1 MKLLYTDIRHS
12 LTKVLVSEAERLAEA
27 GKRVFYI
34 APNSLSF
41 EKERA
46 VLECLKNKA
55 SFAITV
61 TRFAQ
66 MARYFVLN
74 DVRKGQNLDDIG
86 LGMLIYR
93 TLTELDDGELKV
105 YGRIKKDPQFIQ
117 QLMDLYH
124 ELQTAQMSFVDLEF
138 LEEPEKREDL
148 VKIFTAVTAALNKGD
163 FDSSSQIA
171 AFAQHILA
179 GDTDEELADLALVID
194 GFTRFSA
201 EEEYLVGLLHRKG
214 VEIVIGTYA
223 SQKAYRAAFREGNL
237 YQASVDFLRKLA
249 EDYQVKPDYIPHA
262 EAEDAFG
269 QISKIL
275 ESRYDFSESTVSLS
289 ETDRSRLQIWATMNQ
304 KEELEY
310 VAKSIRQRVHDGVR
324 YKDIRLLLGDV
335 EAYQLQLKTIFD
347 QYQIPYYLGRSESM
361 AQHPLV
367 QFVES
372 LERLKRYNFQLEDLL
387 NLLKTGLYGD
397 LTQEELDHFEQ
408 YLRFADIKGAGK
420 LAKDFTANSQGKF
433 DLDRLNHIRR
443 RVMTPLQDFFK
454 SRSQT
459 ASGLLAKFTEF
470 VQAAR
475 LSDNLTALLQE
486 ESQQEQERHEEVWKA
501 FSHVLEQFAQVFSD
515 SKVKLD
521 DFLALVLS
529 GMLLSNYRTV
539 PATVDVVKVQSYD
552 LIEPLAAPYVY
563 AIGLTQERFPKIA
576 QNKSLLSDEDRARLN
591 DATDSQAELQI
602 ASSENLKKNRY
613 TALSL
618 MNSATKEL
626 VLSAPALVN
635 EVEDSMSTYLLEL
648 TTAPISLP
656 IIVKKPQAS
665 SDDIGSYRALLSQII
680 ELHQEEIDR
689 EWTAEEQT
697 FWAVAVRVLRKKLA
711 AEAISI
717 PQISKELRSEPL
729 QSDTLQALYPERQAL
744 RLSAS
749 ALTEYFKNQYGYFI
763 KYVLGLQEEW
773 SIHPDARSHGMFL
786 HRIFERALQ
795 GDVRSDFDQRL
806 ESAIHETMQEPEFT
820 NLYNQSSESHFTQQL
835 LLDTARAT
843 GQVLAHAKEIETIG
857 EETAFGDDALPFL
870 ILENGRA
877 VTVRGKV
884 DRIDRLLSD
893 GSLGVVDYKSSETKF
908 SFEKF
913 FNGLHSQLPTYLAT
927 VQELTDQSASLG
939 LFGAMYLQMTDP
951 IVSLKDTKE
960 LEDAVK
966 EAAKT
971 MQYKGLFLADKLASL
986 GAIYE
991 KSKVNS
997 LSQEELAVLLAY
1009 NAILYKKAAEGILSG
1024 QFAINPYTENGRNIA
1039 PYVDQF
1045 KSITGFEANRHL
1057 GQARQLDKLDLSKFD
1072 KRPVGEKLR
1081 QAWIEKM
1088 REELE
1093 K

>member
-12 LTKVLVSEAERLAEA
+12 LTKVLAREAERLAEA

-46 VLECLKNKA
+46 GLECLQNKA

-74 DVRKGQNLDDIG
+74 DVRQSQSLDDIG

-124 ELQTAQMSFVDLEF
+124 ELQTAQMSFSDLEF

-148 VKIFTAVTAALNKGD
+148 VKIFTAVTTALNKGD

-179 GDTDEELADLALVID
+179 GDTDDDLGDLALVID

-249 EDYQVKPDYIPHA
+249 EDYQVKPDYIAHA

-269 QISKIL
+269 RISKIL

-289 ETDRSRLQIWATMNQ
+289 EPDRSQLQIWATMNQ

-310 VAKSIRQRVHDGVR
+310 VAKSIRQRLHDGVR

-335 EAYQLQLKTIFD
+335 EAYQLQLKTIFE

-420 LAKDFTANSQGKF
+420 LSKDFTVNSQRKF

-443 RVMTPLQDFFK
+443 RVMTPLQEFFK

-459 ASGLLAKFTEF
+459 ASGFLAKFTEF

-475 LSDNLTALLQE
+475 LSDNLKALLQG

-602 ASSENLKKNRY
+602 VSSENLKKNRY
-613 TALSL
+613 MALSL

-648 TTAPISLP
+648 TAPPLSLP

-697 FWAVAVRVLRKKLA
+697 FWAVAVRVIRKKLA
-711 AEAISI
+711 AEGISI

-729 QSDTLQALYPERQAL
+729 QLDTLQALYPNGQAL

-773 SIHPDARSHGMFL
+773 SIHPDARSHGTFL

-835 LLDTARAT
+835 LLDTVRAT
-843 GQVLAHAKEIETIG
+843 GQVLAHTKEIETIG

-884 DRIDRLLSD
+884 DRIDRLLTD

-927 VQELTDQSASLG
+927 VQELADQSASLG

-986 GAIYE
+986 GSVYE

-1045 KSITGFEANRHL
+1045 KSIAGFEANRHL

>member
-12 LTKVLVSEAERLAEA
+12 LTKVLVAEAESLVAA

-46 VLECLKNKA
+46 VLECLENKA

-74 DVRKGQNLDDIG
+74 DVRQGQSLDDIG

-105 YGRIKKDPQFIQ
+105 YGRIKKDAQFIQ

-124 ELQTAQMSFVDLEF
+124 ELQTAQMSFADLEF

-179 GDTDEELADLALVID
+179 GDTDEELENLALVID

-249 EDYQVKPDYIPHA
+249 EDYQVKPDYISHA

-269 QISKIL
+269 RISKVL
-275 ESRYDFSESTVSLS
+275 ESRYAFSELAVEVS
-289 ETDRSRLQIWATMNQ
+289 ETDRSQLQIWATMNQ

-310 VAKSIRQRVHDGVR
+310 VAKSIRQRVHDGVH

-408 YLRFADIKGAGK
+408 YLRFADIKGAAK

-433 DLDRLNHIRR
+433 DLDCLNHIRR

-475 LSDNLTALLQE
+475 LPDNLTALLQG

-501 FSHVLEQFAQVFSD
+501 FSHVLEQFAQVFAD

-648 TTAPISLP
+648 TAAPLSLP

-697 FWAVAVRVLRKKLA
+697 F
-711 AEAISI
+711 
-717 PQISKELRSEPL
+717 
-729 QSDTLQALYPERQAL
+729 
-744 RLSAS
+744 
-749 ALTEYFKNQYGYFI
+749 
-763 KYVLGLQEEW
+763 
-773 SIHPDARSHGMFL
+773 
-786 HRIFERALQ
+786 
-795 GDVRSDFDQRL
+795 
-806 ESAIHETMQEPEFT
+806 
-820 NLYNQSSESHFTQQL
+820 
-835 LLDTARAT
+835 
-843 GQVLAHAKEIETIG
+843 
-857 EETAFGDDALPFL
+857 
-870 ILENGRA
+870 
-877 VTVRGKV
+877 
-884 DRIDRLLSD
+884 
-893 GSLGVVDYKSSETKF
+893 
-908 SFEKF
+908 
-913 FNGLHSQLPTYLAT
+913 
-927 VQELTDQSASLG
+927 
-939 LFGAMYLQMTDP
+939 
-951 IVSLKDTKE
+951 
-960 LEDAVK
+960 
-966 EAAKT
+966 
-971 MQYKGLFLADKLASL
+971 
-986 GAIYE
+986 
-991 KSKVNS
+991 
-997 LSQEELAVLLAY
+997 
-1009 NAILYKKAAEGILSG
+1009 
-1024 QFAINPYTENGRNIA
+1024 
-1039 PYVDQF
+1039 
-1045 KSITGFEANRHL
+1045 
-1057 GQARQLDKLDLSKFD
+1057 
-1072 KRPVGEKLR
+1072 
-1081 QAWIEKM
+1081 
-1088 REELE
+1088 
-1093 K
+1093 

>member
-12 LTKVLVSEAERLAEA
+12 LTKVLVAEAERLVAA

-46 VLECLKNKA
+46 VLECLETQA

-74 DVRKGQNLDDIG
+74 DVRQGQSLDDIG

-93 TLTELDDGELKV
+93 TLTELDDRELKV

-124 ELQTAQMSFVDLEF
+124 ELQTAQMSFADLEF

-179 GDTDEELADLALVID
+179 GDTDEELENLALVID

-214 VEIVIGTYA
+214 AEIVIGTYA

-249 EDYQVKPDYIPHA
+249 ESYQVKPDYIPHA

-269 QISKIL
+269 RISKIL
-275 ESRYDFSESTVSLS
+275 ESRYDFSEPAVELS

-408 YLRFADIKGAGK
+408 YLRYADIKGAGK

-443 RVMTPLQDFFK
+443 RVMTPMQDFFK

-459 ASGLLAKFTEF
+459 VSGLLAKFTEF

-475 LSDNLTALLQE
+475 FSDNLTALLQGA
-486 ESQQEQERHEEVWKA
+486 SQQEQERHEEVWKA
-501 FSHVLEQFAQVFSD
+501 FSHVLEQFAQVFED

-521 DFLALVLS
+521 DFLALILS
-529 GMLLSNYRTV
+529 GMLLSNYRMV

-602 ASSENLKKNRY
+602 ASSENLKKHRY

-635 EVEDSMSTYLLEL
+635 EVEDSISTYLLEL
-648 TTAPISLP
+648 TAAPLSLP

-711 AEAISI
+711 AEGISI
-717 PQISKELRSEPL
+717 PHISKELKTEPL
-729 QSDTLQALYPERQAL
+729 QSETLQALYPQEQPL

-749 ALTEYFKNQYGYFI
+749 ALNEYFRHQYAYFL
-763 KYVLGLQEEW
+763 KYVLRLQEEW
-773 SIHPDARSHGMFL
+773 TIHPDARSHGIFL
-786 HRIFERALQ
+786 HRIFEKVLQ
-795 GDVRSDFDQRL
+795 DDSSADFDRRL
-806 ESAIHETMQEPEFT
+806 AQAMEETSREAEFESI
-820 NLYNQSSESHFTQQL
+820 YSESGQTRFARQL

-843 GQVLAHAKEIETIG
+843 GRVLAHPSGIETIG
-857 EETAFGDDALPFL
+857 EETGFGSASKPFL
-870 ILENGRA
+870 TLENGRA
-877 VTVRGKV
+877 VTVSGKV
-884 DRIDRLLSD
+884 DRIDRLTKTE
-893 GSLGVVDYKSSETKF
+893 SLGVVDYKSGDIKF

-913 FNGLHSQLPTYLAT
+913 FNGLNSQLPTYLAAIEELADY
-927 VQELTDQSASLG
+927 QEEKGT
-939 LFGAMYLQMTDP
+939 FGAMYLQMTDP
-951 IVSLKDTKE
+951 IVALKDTKT
-960 LEDAVK
+960 LADAANQSMK
-966 EAAKT
+966 PL
-971 MQYKGLFLADKLASL
+971 QYKGLFVADAVKDL
-986 GAIYE
+986 GPLYE
-991 KSKVNS
+991 KNKTNL
-997 LSQEELAVLLAY
+997 LSQEDLDLLLAY
-1009 NAILYKKAAEGILSG
+1009 NAYLYKKAAEGILSG
-1024 QFAINPYTENGRNIA
+1024 RFAVNPYTENGRSIA
-1039 PYVDQF
+1039 PYVEQF
-1045 KSITGFEANRHL
+1045 KAITGFEANFHL
-1057 GQARQLDKLDLSKFD
+1057 GQARQLEKLDTSKFD
-1072 KRPVGEKLR
+1072 RRPTGEKLR
-1081 QAWIEKM
+1081 QAWLEKM
-1088 REELE
+1088 REEME

>member
-46 VLECLKNKA
+46 VLECLQNKA

-74 DVRKGQNLDDIG
+74 DVRQSQSLDDVG

-105 YGRIKKDPQFIQ
+105 YGRMKKDPQFIQ

-124 ELQTAQMSFVDLEF
+124 ELQTAQMSFADLEF

-179 GDTDEELADLALVID
+179 GDTDEELENLALVID

-269 QISKIL
+269 RISKIL

-289 ETDRSRLQIWATMNQ
+289 ETDRSQLQIWATMNQ

-420 LAKDFTANSQGKF
+420 LAKDFTVNSQGKF
-433 DLDRLNHIRR
+433 DLDRLNHIRC
-443 RVMTPLQDFFK
+443 RVMIPLQEFFK

-470 VQAAR
+470 VQVAR
-475 LSDNLTALLQE
+475 LSDNLTALLQG

-501 FSHVLEQFAQVFSD
+501 FSHVLEQFAQVFVD

-602 ASSENLKKNRY
+602 ASLENLKKNRY

-648 TTAPISLP
+648 TADPLSLP

-697 FWAVAVRVLRKKLA
+697 FWAVAVRVIRKKLV
-711 AEAISI
+711 AEGISI

-729 QSDTLQALYPERQAL
+729 QLDTLQALYPKGQAL

-773 SIHPDARSHGMFL
+773 SIHPDARSHGTFL
-786 HRIFERALQ
+786 HRIFERTLQ

-843 GQVLAHAKEIETIG
+843 GQVLAHTKEIETIG

-870 ILENGRA
+870 ILENVRA

-927 VQELTDQSASLG
+927 VQGLTDQSASSG

-986 GAIYE
+986 GPVYE

-997 LSQEELAVLLAY
+997 LSQEELAILLAY
-1009 NAILYKKAAEGILSG
+1009 NTILYKKAAEGILSG

-1088 REELE
+1088 KEELE

>member
-12 LTKVLVSEAERLAEA
+12 LTKVLAREAERLAEA

-41 EKERA
+41 EKEQA

-74 DVRKGQNLDDIG
+74 DVRQGQSLDDIG

-124 ELQTAQMSFVDLEF
+124 ELQTAQMSFADLES

-171 AFAQHILA
+171 AFAQHILS
-179 GDTDEELADLALVID
+179 GDTDEELVDLALVID

-223 SQKAYRAAFREGNL
+223 SQKAYKTTFREGNL

-269 QISKIL
+269 RISKVL
-275 ESRYDFSESTVSLS
+275 ESRYDFSEPAVEVS
-289 ETDRSRLQIWATMNQ
+289 ETDRSQLQIWATMNQ

-347 QYQIPYYLGRSESM
+347 HYQIPYYLGRSESM

-397 LTQEELDHFEQ
+397 LAQEELDHFEQ

-443 RVMTPLQDFFK
+443 RVMSPLQDFFK

-459 ASGLLAKFTEF
+459 ASGLLAKFTDF

-475 LSDNLTALLQE
+475 LSDNLTALLQGA
-486 ESQQEQERHEEVWKA
+486 SQQEQERHEEVWKA
-501 FSHVLEQFAQVFSD
+501 FSHVLEQFAQVFAD

-521 DFLALVLS
+521 DFLALILS

-626 VLSAPALVN
+626 ILSAPALVN

-648 TTAPISLP
+648 TAAPLSLP

-697 FWAVAVRVLRKKLA
+697 FWAVAVRVIRKKLA
-711 AEAISI
+711 AEGISI
-717 PQISKELRSEPL
+717 PQISKELRSDPL
-729 QSDTLQALYPERQAL
+729 QLDTLQALYPEGQAL

-773 SIHPDARSHGMFL
+773 SIHPDARSHGTFL

-820 NLYNQSSESHFTQQL
+820 NLYNQSGESHFTQQL

-843 GQVLAHAKEIETIG
+843 GQVLAHTKEIETIG

-927 VQELTDQSASLG
+927 VQGLTDQSASSG

-966 EAAKT
+966 EATKT

-986 GAIYE
+986 GAVYE

-1009 NAILYKKAAEGILSG
+1009 NVILYKKAAEGILSG
-1024 QFAINPYTENGRNIA
+1024 QFAMNPYTENGRNIA

-1088 REELE
+1088 KEELE

>member
-12 LTKVLVSEAERLAEA
+12 LTKVLVAEAESLVAA

-46 VLECLKNKA
+46 VLECLKTQA

-74 DVRKGQNLDDIG
+74 DVRQGQSLDDIG

-105 YGRIKKDPQFIQ
+105 YGRIKKDSQFIQ

-124 ELQTAQMSFVDLEF
+124 ELQTAHMSFADLEF

-179 GDTDEELADLALVID
+179 GDTDEELETLALVID

-249 EDYQVKPDYIPHA
+249 EDYQVKPDYISHA
-262 EAEDAFG
+262 GAEDAFG
-269 QISKIL
+269 RISKVL
-275 ESRYDFSESTVSLS
+275 ESRYDFSEQAVEVS
-289 ETDRSRLQIWATMNQ
+289 ETDRSQLQIWATMNQ

-347 QYQIPYYLGRSESM
+347 HYQIPYYLGRSESM

-372 LERLKRYNFQLEDLL
+372 LERLKRYNFQQEDLL

-433 DLDRLNHIRR
+433 DLERLNHIRR
-443 RVMTPLQDFFK
+443 RVMAPLQNFFK

-475 LSDNLTALLQE
+475 LSDNLTALLQG

-501 FSHVLEQFAQVFSD
+501 FSHVLEQFAQVFVD

-618 MNSATKEL
+618 MNSATREL

-635 EVEDSMSTYLLEL
+635 EVEDSMSTYLLEF
-648 TTAPISLP
+648 TVAPLSLP

-711 AEAISI
+711 AEGISI
-717 PQISKELRSEPL
+717 PQISKELKTESL
-729 QSDTLQALYPERQAL
+729 QPETLQALYPKDQPL

-749 ALTEYFKNQYGYFI
+749 ALNEYFKNQYGYFI
-763 KYVLGLQEEW
+763 KYILGLQEEW
-773 SIHPDARSHGMFL
+773 TIHPDARSHGNFL
-786 HRIFERALQ
+786 HRIFEKVLQ
-795 GDVRSDFDQRL
+795 GDTSRDFDRRL
-806 ESAIHETMQEPEFT
+806 EVAIDETMREPEFES
-820 NLYNQSSESHFTQQL
+820 LYNESSESLFTRQL
-835 LLDTARAT
+835 LLDTAQST
-843 GQVLAHAKEIETIG
+843 SQVLAQSAGIETIG
-857 EETAFGDDALPFL
+857 EETVFGNSKEPFL
-870 ILENGRA
+870 ILDDGRA
-877 VTVRGKV
+877 VSVRGKV
-884 DRIDRLLSD
+884 DRIDRLLAD

-908 SFEKF
+908 SYEKF
-913 FNGLHSQLPTYLAT
+913 FNGLNSQLPTYLAAI
-927 VQELTDQSASLG
+927 QELQGQQEGRD

-951 IVSLKDTKE
+951 IVALKDTKE
-960 LEDAVK
+960 LGDAVK
-966 EAAKT
+966 EVAKT

-986 GAIYE
+986 GPVYE
-991 KSKVNS
+991 KSKINS
-997 LSQEELAVLLAY
+997 LSKEELAILLAY
-1009 NAILYKKAAEGILSG
+1009 NEILYKKVAEGILAG
-1024 QFAINPYTENGRNIA
+1024 YFEINPYTENGRNIA

-1088 REELE
+1088 REEL
-1093 K
+1093 KK

>member
-12 LTKVLVSEAERLAEA
+12 LTKVLAREAERLAEA

-74 DVRKGQNLDDIG
+74 DVRQGQNLDDIG

-124 ELQTAQMSFVDLEF
+124 ELQTAQMSFADLEF

-148 VKIFTAVTAALNKGD
+148 VKIFTAVTAALNKGH

-249 EDYQVKPDYIPHA
+249 EDYQVKPDYIAHA

-269 QISKIL
+269 RISKVL

-289 ETDRSRLQIWATMNQ
+289 ETDRSQLQIWATMNQ

-310 VAKSIRQRVHDGVR
+310 VAKSIRQRIHDGAR

-335 EAYQLQLKTIFD
+335 EAYQLQLKTIFE

-420 LAKDFTANSQGKF
+420 LAKDFTVNSQGKF
-433 DLDRLNHIRR
+433 DLDRLNHIRCW
-443 RVMTPLQDFFK
+443 VMTPLQDFFK

-470 VQAAR
+470 AHAAR
-475 LSDNLTALLQE
+475 LSDNLTALLQG

-501 FSHVLEQFAQVFSD
+501 FSHVLEQFAQVFVD

-618 MNSATKEL
+618 INSATKEL

-648 TTAPISLP
+648 TTAPLSLP

-665 SDDIGSYRALLSQII
+665 GDDIGSYRALLSQII
-680 ELHQEEIDR
+680 EFHQEEIDR

-697 FWAVAVRVLRKKLA
+697 FWAVVVRVLRKKLA
-711 AEAISI
+711 AEGISI

-729 QSDTLQALYPERQAL
+729 QSDTLQALYPEGQAL

-773 SIHPDARSHGMFL
+773 SIHPDARSHGTFL

-835 LLDTARAT
+835 LLETARAT
-843 GQVLAHAKEIETIG
+843 GQVLAHTKEIETIG

-927 VQELTDQSASLG
+927 VQELADQSASSG

-986 GAIYE
+986 GAVYE

-1024 QFAINPYTENGRNIA
+1024 QFAMNPYTENGRNIA

-1088 REELE
+1088 KEELE

>member
-12 LTKVLVSEAERLAEA
+12 LTKVLVAEAERLVMA

-46 VLECLKNKA
+46 VLECLETQA

-74 DVRKGQNLDDIG
+74 DVRQGQSLDDIG

-124 ELQTAQMSFVDLEF
+124 ELQTAQMSFADLEF

-201 EEEYLVGLLHRKG
+201 EEEYLVSLLHRKG

-249 EDYQVKPDYIPHA
+249 EDYQVKPDYISHA

-269 QISKIL
+269 RISKIL

-289 ETDRSRLQIWATMNQ
+289 ETDRSHLQIWATMNQ

-397 LTQEELDHFEQ
+397 LNQEELDHFEQ

-433 DLDRLNHIRR
+433 DLERLNHIRR

-475 LSDNLTALLQE
+475 LSDNLTALLQG

-501 FSHVLEQFAQVFSD
+501 FSHVLEQFAQVFAD

-521 DFLALVLS
+521 DFLALILS

-591 DATDSQAELQI
+591 EETDSQAELQI

-618 MNSATKEL
+618 MNSATREL

-648 TTAPISLP
+648 TVAPLSLP

-711 AEAISI
+711 AEDISI
-717 PQISKELRSEPL
+717 PQISKELKAESL
-729 QSDTLQALYPERQAL
+729 QPETLRALYPKDQPI

-749 ALTEYFKNQYGYFI
+749 ALNEYFKNQYGYFI
-763 KYVLGLQEEW
+763 KYILGLQEEW
-773 SIHPDARSHGMFL
+773 TIHPDARSHGNFL
-786 HRIFERALQ
+786 HRIFEKVLQ
-795 GDVRSDFDQRL
+795 GDTSRDFDQRL
-806 ESAIHETMQEPEFT
+806 EVAIDETMREPEFES
-820 NLYNQSSESHFTQQL
+820 LYNESSESLFTRQL
-835 LLDTARAT
+835 LLDTAKST
-843 GQVLAHAKEIETIG
+843 SQVLAQSAGIETIG
-857 EETAFGDDALPFL
+857 EETVFGNSKEPFL
-870 ILENGRA
+870 ILDDGRA
-877 VTVRGKV
+877 VSVRGKV
-884 DRIDRLLSD
+884 DRIDRLLAD

-908 SFEKF
+908 SYEKF
-913 FNGLHSQLPTYLAT
+913 FNGLNSQLPTYLAAI
-927 VQELTDQSASLG
+927 QELQGQQEGRD
-939 LFGAMYLQMTDP
+939 LFGAMYLQMTEP
-951 IVSLKDTKE
+951 IVALKDTKE
-960 LEDAVK
+960 LGDAVK
-966 EAAKT
+966 EVAKT

-986 GAIYE
+986 GPVYE

-997 LSQEELAVLLAY
+997 LSKEELAILLAY
-1009 NAILYKKAAEGILSG
+1009 NEILYKKAAEGILAG
-1024 QFAINPYTENGRNIA
+1024 YFEINPYTENGRNIA

-1088 REELE
+1088 REEL
-1093 K
+1093 KK

>member
-12 LTKVLVSEAERLAEA
+12 LTKVLVAEAESLVAA

-46 VLECLKNKA
+46 VLECLKTQA

-74 DVRKGQNLDDIG
+74 HVRQGHSLDDIG

-105 YGRIKKDPQFIQ
+105 YGRIKKDAQFIQ
-117 QLMDLYH
+117 QLMELYH
-124 ELQTAQMSFVDLEF
+124 ELQTAQMSFADLEF

-179 GDTDEELADLALVID
+179 GDTDEELENLALVID

-214 VEIVIGTYA
+214 VEIVIGAYA

-249 EDYQVKPDYIPHA
+249 EDYQVKPDYISHA

-269 QISKIL
+269 RISKVL
-275 ESRYDFSESTVSLS
+275 ESRYDFSEPAVEVS
-289 ETDRSRLQIWATMNQ
+289 ETDRSQLQIWATMNQ

-310 VAKSIRQRVHDGVR
+310 VAKSIRQRVHDGVH

-367 QFVES
+367 QFVDS

-408 YLRFADIKGAGK
+408 YLRFADIKGASK

-475 LSDNLTALLQE
+475 LSDNLTVLLQG

-501 FSHVLEQFAQVFSD
+501 FSHVLEQFAQVFAD

-626 VLSAPALVN
+626 VLSAPTLVN

-648 TTAPISLP
+648 TAAPLSLP

-711 AEAISI
+711 AEGISI
-717 PQISKELRSEPL
+717 PQISKELKTESLKPE
-729 QSDTLQALYPERQAL
+729 TLQALYPKDQPL

-749 ALTEYFKNQYGYFI
+749 ALNEYFRHQYAYFL
-763 KYVLGLQEEW
+763 KYVLRLQEEW
-773 SIHPDARSHGMFL
+773 TIHPDARSHGIFL
-786 HRIFERALQ
+786 HRIFEKVLQ
-795 GDVRSDFDQRL
+795 DDSSADFDRRL
-806 ESAIHETMQEPEFT
+806 ARAMEETSRETEFESI
-820 NLYNQSSESHFTQQL
+820 YSESGQTRFARQL

-843 GQVLAHAKEIETIG
+843 GRVLAHPSGIETIC
-857 EETAFGDDALPFL
+857 EETGFGTASKPFL
-870 ILENGRA
+870 TLENGRA
-877 VTVRGKV
+877 VTVSGKV
-884 DRIDRLLSD
+884 DRIDRLTKTE
-893 GSLGVVDYKSSETKF
+893 SLGVVDYKSGDIKF

-913 FNGLHSQLPTYLAT
+913 FNGLNSQLPTYLAAIEELADY
-927 VQELTDQSASLG
+927 QEDKGT
-939 LFGAMYLQMTDP
+939 FGAMYLQMTDP
-951 IVSLKDTKE
+951 IVALKDTKT
-960 LEDAVK
+960 LADAVNQSMK
-966 EAAKT
+966 PL
-971 MQYKGLFLADKLASL
+971 QYKGLFVADAVKEL
-986 GAIYE
+986 GPLYE
-991 KSKVNS
+991 KNKTNL
-997 LSQEELAVLLAY
+997 LSQEDLDLLLAY
-1009 NAILYKKAAEGILSG
+1009 NAYLYKKAAEGILSG
-1024 QFAINPYTENGRNIA
+1024 HFAVNPYTENGRSIA
-1039 PYVDQF
+1039 PYVEQF
-1045 KSITGFEANRHL
+1045 KAITGFEANLHL
-1057 GQARQLDKLDLSKFD
+1057 GQARQLEKLDASKFD
-1072 KRPVGEKLR
+1072 RRPTGEKLR
-1081 QAWIEKM
+1081 QAWLEKM
-1088 REELE
+1088 REEME

>member
-12 LTKVLVSEAERLAEA
+12 LTKVLVAEAESLVAA

-74 DVRKGQNLDDIG
+74 DVRQGQSLDDIG

-124 ELQTAQMSFVDLEF
+124 ELQTAQMSFADLEF

-179 GDTDEELADLALVID
+179 GDTDEELENLALVID

-249 EDYQVKPDYIPHA
+249 EDYQVKPDYISHA

-269 QISKIL
+269 RISKIL

-289 ETDRSRLQIWATMNQ
+289 ETDRSQLQIWATMNQ

-310 VAKSIRQRVHDGVR
+310 VAKSIRQRVHDGVH

-408 YLRFADIKGAGK
+408 YLRFADIKGAAK

-459 ASGLLAKFTEF
+459 TSGLLAKFTEF
-470 VQAAR
+470 VQVAR
-475 LSDNLTALLQE
+475 LSDNLTALLQG

-501 FSHVLEQFAQVFSD
+501 FSHVLEQFAQVFAD

-648 TTAPISLP
+648 TAAPLSLP

-680 ELHQEEIDR
+680 
-689 EWTAEEQT
+689 
-697 FWAVAVRVLRKKLA
+697 
-711 AEAISI
+711 
-717 PQISKELRSEPL
+717 
-729 QSDTLQALYPERQAL
+729 
-744 RLSAS
+744 
-749 ALTEYFKNQYGYFI
+749 
-763 KYVLGLQEEW
+763 
-773 SIHPDARSHGMFL
+773 
-786 HRIFERALQ
+786 
-795 GDVRSDFDQRL
+795 
-806 ESAIHETMQEPEFT
+806 
-820 NLYNQSSESHFTQQL
+820 
-835 LLDTARAT
+835 
-843 GQVLAHAKEIETIG
+843 
-857 EETAFGDDALPFL
+857 
-870 ILENGRA
+870 
-877 VTVRGKV
+877 
-884 DRIDRLLSD
+884 
-893 GSLGVVDYKSSETKF
+893 
-908 SFEKF
+908 
-913 FNGLHSQLPTYLAT
+913 
-927 VQELTDQSASLG
+927 
-939 LFGAMYLQMTDP
+939 
-951 IVSLKDTKE
+951 
-960 LEDAVK
+960 
-966 EAAKT
+966 
-971 MQYKGLFLADKLASL
+971 
-986 GAIYE
+986 
-991 KSKVNS
+991 
-997 LSQEELAVLLAY
+997 
-1009 NAILYKKAAEGILSG
+1009 
-1024 QFAINPYTENGRNIA
+1024 
-1039 PYVDQF
+1039 
-1045 KSITGFEANRHL
+1045 
-1057 GQARQLDKLDLSKFD
+1057 
-1072 KRPVGEKLR
+1072 
-1081 QAWIEKM
+1081 
-1088 REELE
+1088 
-1093 K
+1093 

>member
-1 MKLLYTDIRHS
+1 MKLLYTDIRYS
-12 LTKVLVSEAERLAEA
+12 LTKVLVAEAESLVAT

-74 DVRKGQNLDDIG
+74 DVRKGQSLDDIG

-105 YGRIKKDPQFIQ
+105 YSRIKKDPQFIQ

-124 ELQTAQMSFVDLEF
+124 ELQTAQMSFADLEF

-179 GDTDEELADLALVID
+179 GDTDEELENLALVID

-249 EDYQVKPDYIPHA
+249 EDYQVKPDYISHA
-262 EAEDAFG
+262 GAEDAFG
-269 QISKIL
+269 RISKVL

-289 ETDRSRLQIWATMNQ
+289 ETDRSQLQIWATMNQ

-347 QYQIPYYLGRSESM
+347 HYQIPYYLGRSESM

-397 LTQEELDHFEQ
+397 LNQEELDHFEQ

-420 LAKDFTANSQGKF
+420 LAKDFTANNQGKF
-433 DLDRLNHIRR
+433 DLERLNHIRR
-443 RVMTPLQDFFK
+443 RVMAPLQNFFK

-475 LSDNLTALLQE
+475 LSDNLTALLQG

-501 FSHVLEQFAQVFSD
+501 FSHVLEQFAQVFVD

-648 TTAPISLP
+648 TAAPLSLP

-697 FWAVAVRVLRKKLA
+697 FWAVAVRVLRKKLV
-711 AEAISI
+711 AEGISI
-717 PQISKELRSEPL
+717 PQISKELKTESL
-729 QSDTLQALYPERQAL
+729 QPETLQALYPKDQPL

-749 ALTEYFKNQYGYFI
+749 ALNEYFKNQYGYFI
-763 KYVLGLQEEW
+763 KYILGLQEEW
-773 SIHPDARSHGMFL
+773 TIHPDARSHGNFL
-786 HRIFERALQ
+786 HRIFEKVLQ
-795 GDVRSDFDQRL
+795 GDTSRDFDQRL
-806 ESAIHETMQEPEFT
+806 EVAIDETMREPEFES
-820 NLYNQSSESHFTQQL
+820 LYNESSESLFTRQL
-835 LLDTARAT
+835 LLDTAKST
-843 GQVLAHAKEIETIG
+843 SQVLAQSAGIETIG
-857 EETAFGDDALPFL
+857 EETVFGNSKEPFL
-870 ILENGRA
+870 ILDDGRA
-877 VTVRGKV
+877 VSVRGKV
-884 DRIDRLLSD
+884 DRIDRLLAD

-908 SFEKF
+908 SYEKF
-913 FNGLHSQLPTYLAT
+913 FNGLNSQLPTYLAAI
-927 VQELTDQSASLG
+927 QELQGQQEGRD
-939 LFGAMYLQMTDP
+939 LFGAMYLQMTEP
-951 IVSLKDTKE
+951 IVALKDTKE
-960 LEDAVK
+960 LGDALK
-966 EAAKT
+966 EVAKT

-986 GAIYE
+986 GPVYE

-997 LSQEELAVLLAY
+997 LSKEELAILLAY
-1009 NAILYKKAAEGILSG
+1009 NEILYKKVAEGILAG
-1024 QFAINPYTENGRNIA
+1024 YFEINPYTENGRNIA

-1088 REELE
+1088 REEL
-1093 K
+1093 KK

>member
-12 LTKVLVSEAERLAEA
+12 LTKVLVAEAESLVAA

-74 DVRKGQNLDDIG
+74 DVRQGQSLDDIG

-105 YGRIKKDPQFIQ
+105 YSRIKKDPQFIQ
-117 QLMDLYH
+117 QLMDLHH
-124 ELQTAQMSFVDLEF
+124 ELQTAQMSFADLEF

-269 QISKIL
+269 RISKIL
-275 ESRYDFSESTVSLS
+275 ESRYDFSEPAVEVS
-289 ETDRSRLQIWATMNQ
+289 ETDRSQFQIWATMNQ

-433 DLDRLNHIRR
+433 DLDRLNHIRH
-443 RVMTPLQDFFK
+443 RVMAPLQDFFK

-475 LSDNLTALLQE
+475 LSDNLTALLQG
-486 ESQQEQERHEEVWKA
+486 ESQQEQERHEDVWKA
-501 FSHVLEQFAQVFSD
+501 FSHVLEQFSQVFAD

-618 MNSATKEL
+618 INSATKEL

-648 TTAPISLP
+648 TAAPLSLP

-711 AEAISI
+711 AEGISI
-717 PQISKELRSEPL
+717 PQISKKLKTESL
-729 QSDTLQALYPERQAL
+729 QPETLQALYPKDQPL

-749 ALTEYFKNQYGYFI
+749 ALNEYFKNQYGYFI
-763 KYVLGLQEEW
+763 KYILGLQEEW
-773 SIHPDARSHGMFL
+773 SIHPDARSHGNFL
-786 HRIFERALQ
+786 HRIFEKVLQ
-795 GDVRSDFDQRL
+795 GDSSRDFDQRL
-806 ESAIHETMQEPEFT
+806 EVAIDETMRETEFES
-820 NLYNQSSESHFTQQL
+820 LYNESSESLFTRQL
-835 LLDTARAT
+835 LLDTAKST
-843 GQVLAHAKEIETIG
+843 GQVLAQSAGIETIG
-857 EETAFGDDALPFL
+857 EETVFGNSKEPFL
-870 ILENGRA
+870 ILEDDRA
-877 VTVRGKV
+877 VSVRGKV
-884 DRIDRLLSD
+884 DRIDRLLAD

-908 SFEKF
+908 SYEKF
-913 FNGLHSQLPTYLAT
+913 FNGLNSQLPTYLAAI
-927 VQELTDQSASLG
+927 QELQGQQEGRD
-939 LFGAMYLQMTDP
+939 LFGAM
-951 IVSLKDTKE
+951 
-960 LEDAVK
+960 
-966 EAAKT
+966 
-971 MQYKGLFLADKLASL
+971 
-986 GAIYE
+986 
-991 KSKVNS
+991 
-997 LSQEELAVLLAY
+997 
-1009 NAILYKKAAEGILSG
+1009 
-1024 QFAINPYTENGRNIA
+1024 
-1039 PYVDQF
+1039 
-1045 KSITGFEANRHL
+1045 
-1057 GQARQLDKLDLSKFD
+1057 
-1072 KRPVGEKLR
+1072 
-1081 QAWIEKM
+1081 
-1088 REELE
+1088 
-1093 K
+1093 

>member
-12 LTKVLVSEAERLAEA
+12 LTKVLASEAERLAEA

-46 VLECLKNKA
+46 VLECLQNKA

-74 DVRKGQNLDDIG
+74 DVRQSQSLDDIG

-124 ELQTAQMSFVDLEF
+124 ELQTAQMSFSDLEF

-148 VKIFTAVTAALNKGD
+148 VKIFTAVTRALNKGD

-171 AFAQHILA
+171 AFAQHILS

-223 SQKAYRAAFREGNL
+223 SQKAYKTTFREGNL

-269 QISKIL
+269 RISKIL

-289 ETDRSRLQIWATMNQ
+289 EPDRSQLQIWATMNQ

-310 VAKSIRQRVHDGVR
+310 VAKSIRQRLHDGVR

-335 EAYQLQLKTIFD
+335 EAYQLQLKTIFE

-397 LTQEELDHFEQ
+397 LNQEELDHFEQ

-420 LAKDFTANSQGKF
+420 LSKDFTANSQGKF
-433 DLDRLNHIRR
+433 DLDRLNHIRC
-443 RVMTPLQDFFK
+443 RVMTPLQEFFK

-475 LSDNLTALLQE
+475 LSENLTSLLQG
-486 ESQQEQERHEEVWKA
+486 ESQQEHERHEEVWKA
-501 FSHVLEQFAQVFSD
+501 FSHVLEQFAQVFVD

-563 AIGLTQERFPKIA
+563 AIGLTRERFPKIA

-602 ASSENLKKNRY
+602 VSSENLKKNRY

-697 FWAVAVRVLRKKLA
+697 FWAVAVRVIRKKLA
-711 AEAISI
+711 AEGISI

-729 QSDTLQALYPERQAL
+729 RLDTLQALYPEGQAL

-773 SIHPDARSHGMFL
+773 SIHPDARSHGTFL

-795 GDVRSDFDQRL
+795 GDVRRDFDQRL

-835 LLDTARAT
+835 LLDTVRAT
-843 GQVLAHAKEIETIG
+843 GQVLAHTKEIETIG

-884 DRIDRLLSD
+884 DRIDRLLTD

-927 VQELTDQSASLG
+927 VQELADQSASSG
-939 LFGAMYLQMTDP
+939 LFGAMYLQMADP

-986 GAIYE
+986 GAVYE

-997 LSQEELAVLLAY
+997 LNQEELAVLLAY

-1024 QFAINPYTENGRNIA
+1024 EFAINPYTENGRNIA

>member
-12 LTKVLVSEAERLAEA
+12 LTKVLVVEAESLVAA

-46 VLECLKNKA
+46 VLECLKTQA

-74 DVRKGQNLDDIG
+74 DVRQGQSLDDIG

-105 YGRIKKDPQFIQ
+105 YGRIKKDAQFIQ

-124 ELQTAQMSFVDLEF
+124 ELQTAQMSFADLEF

-249 EDYQVKPDYIPHA
+249 EDYQAKPDYISHA
-262 EAEDAFG
+262 EAENAFG
-269 QISKIL
+269 RISKVL

-289 ETDRSRLQIWATMNQ
+289 ETDRSQLQIWATMNQ

-433 DLDRLNHIRR
+433 DLDCLNHIRR

-475 LSDNLTALLQE
+475 LSDNLTALLQG

-501 FSHVLEQFAQVFSD
+501 FSHVLEQFAQVFAD

-648 TTAPISLP
+648 TAAPISLP

-711 AEAISI
+711 AEGISI
-717 PQISKELRSEPL
+717 PQISKELKTETL
-729 QSDTLQALYPERQAL
+729 QSETLQALYPQEQPL

-749 ALTEYFKNQYGYFI
+749 ALNEYFRHQYAYFL
-763 KYVLGLQEEW
+763 KYVLRLQEEW
-773 SIHPDARSHGMFL
+773 TIHPDARSHGIFL
-786 HRIFERALQ
+786 HRIFEKVLQ
-795 GDVRSDFDQRL
+795 DDSSADFDRRL
-806 ESAIHETMQEPEFT
+806 ARAMEETSRETEFESI
-820 NLYNQSSESHFTQQL
+820 YSESGQTRFARQL

-843 GQVLAHAKEIETIG
+843 GRVLAYPSGIETIG
-857 EETAFGDDALPFL
+857 EETGFGTASKPFL

-877 VTVRGKV
+877 VTVSGKV
-884 DRIDRLLSD
+884 DRIDRLTKTE
-893 GSLGVVDYKSSETKF
+893 SLGVVDYKSGDIKF

-913 FNGLHSQLPTYLAT
+913 FNGLNSQLPTYLAAIEDLADY
-927 VQELTDQSASLG
+927 QEDKGT
-939 LFGAMYLQMTDP
+939 FGAMYLQMTDP
-951 IVSLKDTKE
+951 IVALKDTKT
-960 LEDAVK
+960 LADAVNQSMK
-966 EAAKT
+966 PL
-971 MQYKGLFLADKLASL
+971 QYKGLFVADAVKEL
-986 GAIYE
+986 GPLYE
-991 KSKVNS
+991 KNKTNL
-997 LSQEELAVLLAY
+997 LSQEDLDLLLAY
-1009 NAILYKKAAEGILSG
+1009 NAYLYKKAAEGILSG
-1024 QFAINPYTENGRNIA
+1024 HFAVNPYTENGRSIA
-1039 PYVDQF
+1039 PYVEQF
-1045 KSITGFEANRHL
+1045 KAITGFEANLHL
-1057 GQARQLDKLDLSKFD
+1057 GQARQLEKLDASKFD
-1072 KRPVGEKLR
+1072 RRPTGEKLR
-1081 QAWIEKM
+1081 QAWLEKM